1 MSKDHIWDDRDGS
14 HLANI
19 EDSKVYR
26 ATDNCQI
33 GTIRDGNIY
42 GLDGKLLGHL
52 EGLDASKGQI
62 SEDFRKLAKIS
73 GG

>member
-1 MSKDHIWDDRDGS
+1 MSKGRIWDDRDGS

-19 EDSKVYR
+19 EDGKVFR
-26 ATDNCQI
+26 VTDNCQI

-52 EGLDASKGQI
+52 QGMDASRGQI
-62 SEDFRKLAKIS
+62 PEDFRKLAKAS
-73 GG
+73 DG